1 MPVDVHI
8 PDDAFRMPLTVRY
21 YEADQ
26 QKVVYHGWYL
36 NYFDE
41 AFMAY
46 LDSVGYGYE
55 RAHAEGVDWMVV
67 HSEIDW
73 HASLRWPTAA
83 EIVVSPV
90 HIGTSSM
97 TVDYA
102 AVRDGEAVCSA
113 RTVYVVV
120 DAAEFTRINAPGELR
135 EAIGDGQPLRRPR
148 AGR

>member
-1 MPVDVHI
+1 MPVDVHV

-26 QKVVYHGWYL
+26 QKVVFHGWYL

-46 LDSVGYGYE
+46 LDSIGYGYD
-55 RAHAEGVDWMVV
+55 RAHADGVDFMVV

-73 HASLRWPTAA
+73 HASLRWPSAA
-83 EIVVSPV
+83 QIAVSPV
-90 HIGTSSM
+90 HIGTTSM
-97 TVDYA
+97 TVDFA
-102 AVRDGEAVCSA
+102 AVRDGEVVCSA
-113 RTVYVVV
+113 RNIYVTI
-120 DAAEFTRINAPGELR
+120 DFAEQTRISVPGTLR
-135 EAIGDGQPLRRPR
+135 EAVGSAGPLRRPR